1 MPVLP
6 ERRGPQADC
15 PRITEG
21 NSMMVRIS
29 LDALL
34 WLAVAINL
42 AVTATL
48 YAQPLA
54 TFG

>member
-1 MPVLP
+1 
-6 ERRGPQADC
+6 
-15 PRITEG
+15 
-21 NSMMVRIS
+21 MMVRIS

-42 AVTATL
+42 VVTATL
-48 YAQPLA
+48 YAHPLA